1 MLASDAP
8 EASEA
13 TAASGRAKARARF
26 AVEIAVVFALA
37 LGGLVAASR
46 GFGLTWDEATY
57 FRYADSIRAW
67 WRAGAP
73 ADAAALAH
81 FWAYDLYS
89 NPHPPFMRIVAAIG
103 SSAVERRLPFPTDY
117 RFGHFVWIAGC
128 LAGAFVLLRRR
139 WPPILAA
146 TAIGFVALQPRVFGH
161 LLIASSDSPIALGW
175 LLLALLAWR
184 LGDDQAAPANG
195 RRRRAALWIAF
206 FLVAGCA
213 AASKFTG
220 FLALLPIGAFF
231 VWRRRWRDA
240 AMVAAAG
247 LWALLFVVIVSP
259 HLWHHPL
266 AGVLSYVQYPL
277 QRQAVPFSTAYF
289 GRLYRNDLPWHYF
302 FVMSAITMPPLVLAL
317 LPAAALARGEL
328 RKLLA
333 PIGFAVAF
341 WLVLVH
347 LPNTP
352 RHDEVRQFLSV
363 YPLLGIVAWAGLVAA
378 LERVG
383 RERPRWRS
391 PRVAATAGALAVSVL
406 AATVARA
413 HPFELS
419 SYNGF
424 IGGVRGAERAGM
436 EMTLY
441 FESVDRGVLRALE
454 RYPRPGETLFMSPF
468 WPALFETY
476 VQHDVLHSPLALLPQ
491 HPDERPDWLLLVRR
505 RYIFDDKLFLALP
518 AVYEVRYDGVPLVKL
533 VRIADVPARTPTGP
547 RPPP

>member
-1 MLASDAP
+1 M
-8 EASEA
+8 
-13 TAASGRAKARARF
+13 
-26 AVEIAVVFALA
+26 VFVLA
-37 LGGLVAASR
+37 LGALLVASR

-73 ADAAALAH
+73 ADAAALMRY
-81 FWAYDLYS
+81 WAYDLYS
-89 NPHPPFMRIVAAIG
+89 NPHPPFMRIVAAVG
-103 SSAVERRLPFPTDY
+103 SSFVERRLPFPTDY
-117 RFGHFVWIAGC
+117 RFGHFVWCAGC
-128 LAGAFVLLRRR
+128 LAGAFALLRRR

-146 TAIGFVALQPRVFGH
+146 AAIAFVALQPRVFGH

-184 LGDDQAAPANG
+184 LADDDVVPPVTGG
-195 RRRRAALWIAF
+195 RRRRAALWTAF
-206 FLVAGCA
+206 FLVAGCS

-220 FLALLPIGAFF
+220 FLALVPIGAFF
-231 VWRRRWRDA
+231 VWRRRWSDA
-240 AMVAAAG
+240 AMVAAAAA
-247 LWALLFVVIVSP
+247 WALLFVVIASP
-259 HLWHHPL
+259 HLWHHPIVG
-266 AGVLSYVQYPL
+266 ALSYLQYPL

-289 GRLYRNDLPWHYF
+289 GKLYRNDLPWHYF
-302 FVMSAITMPPLVLAL
+302 FVMSAITMPPLVLVL

-333 PIGFAVAF
+333 PVGFAVAF

-363 YPLLGIVAWAGLVAA
+363 YPLLGIVAWAGLVAS
-378 LERVG
+378 LERAG
-383 RERPRWRS
+383 RERPPWRS
-391 PRVAATAGALAVSVL
+391 PRIAAGACAAAVLLL
-406 AATVARA
+406 AATVTRA

-436 EMTLY
+436 EMSLY
-441 FESVDRGVLRALE
+441 FEAVDRGVLRALE

-468 WPALFETY
+468 WPALLETY

-491 HPDERPDWLLLVRR
+491 HTDERPDWLLLVRR
-505 RYIFDDKLFLALP
+505 RYLFDDKLFLMLP

-533 VRIADVPARTPTGP
+533 VRTADVPATAQPLA
-547 RPPP
+547 RPEARPSP

>member
-1 MLASDAP
+1 M
-8 EASEA
+8 
-13 TAASGRAKARARF
+13 
-26 AVEIAVVFALA
+26 VFVLA
-37 LGGLVAASR
+37 LGALVAASR
-46 GFGLTWDEATY
+46 SFGLTWDEATY

-73 ADAAALAH
+73 ADAPSLARY
-81 FWAYDLYS
+81 WAYDLYS
-89 NPHPPFMRIVAAIG
+89 NPHPPFMRIAAAVG
-103 SSAVERRLPFPTDY
+103 SSAVEGRLPFPTDY
-117 RFGHFVWIAGC
+117 RFGHFMWIAGC
-128 LAGAFVLLRRR
+128 LAGVFALLRRR
-139 WPPILAA
+139 WSATLAA

-161 LLIASSDSPIALGW
+161 LLIASSDSPIALAW

-184 LGDDQAAPANG
+184 LSDDEMVTAGA
-195 RRRRAALWIAF
+195 RRRRAALWVAF

-231 VWRRRWRDA
+231 LWRRRWRDTA
-240 AMVAAAG
+240 VVAGAG
-247 LWALLFVVIVSP
+247 FWALLFVVMVSP

-266 AGVLSYVQYPL
+266 DGVLAYLRYPL

-289 GRLYRNDLPWHYF
+289 GKLYRNDLPWHYF
-302 FVMSAITMPPLVLAL
+302 FVMSAITMPPLVLVL

-328 RKLLA
+328 RKLLVPVA
-333 PIGFAVAF
+333 FAVAF

-363 YPLLGIVAWAGLVAA
+363 YPLLGIAAWAGLVAA
-378 LERVG
+378 LERAG
-383 RERPRWRS
+383 RERARWRS
-391 PRVAATAGALAVSVL
+391 PRIAAVACGAAVMLL

-441 FESVDRGVLRALE
+441 FEAVDRGVLRALE

-491 HPDERPDWLLLVRR
+491 RTHERPDWLLLVRR
-505 RYIFDDKLFLALP
+505 RYLFDDQLFLMLP

-533 VRIADVPARTPTGP
+533 VRTADVPAAM
-547 RPPP
+547 RPGARPSP